1 MYSYT
6 ASIFWLLSWPVLII
20 IAFFLS
26 RWALK
31 KFGLMYDEESGS
43 AEETREQTETSGQ

>member
-6 ASIFWLLSWPVLII
+6 ASVFWLLSWPVLII

-31 KFGLMYDEESGS
+31 KFNLMYDEEVVNEDKK
-43 AEETREQTETSGQ
+43 EEQPDTAGQ